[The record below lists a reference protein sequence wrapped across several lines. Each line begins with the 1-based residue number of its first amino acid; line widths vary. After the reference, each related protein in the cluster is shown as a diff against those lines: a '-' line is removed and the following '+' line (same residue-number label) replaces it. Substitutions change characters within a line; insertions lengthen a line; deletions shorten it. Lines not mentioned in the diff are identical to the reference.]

1 MRTVRSY
8 LSIAAAGLLALSAGC
23 ASTSRLSPPSDAG
36 TTVIVRNNN
45 FSDMNVYII
54 STGGA
59 RTRVGFAPGE
69 ATTSFVLPAS
79 AGSVRIVADP
89 VGGTVVARSGELSV
103 NPGDTIDFTIE
114 QNVALSM
121 ATVRGSEDAR

>member
-1 MRTVRSY
+1 MRTVRNY
-8 LSIAAAGLLALSAGC
+8 LSITAAALLVFSAGC
-23 ASTSRLSPPSDAG
+23 TSTSRLSPPSDAV

-45 FSDMNVYII
+45 FNDMNVYII
-54 STGGA
+54 SIGGA
-59 RTRVGFAPGE
+59 RTRLGFAPGE
-69 ATTSFVLPAS
+69 TTTSLVLPAS
-79 AGSVRIVADP
+79 ATSSGSVRIVADP

-121 ATVRGSEDAR
+121 ATVRGQ